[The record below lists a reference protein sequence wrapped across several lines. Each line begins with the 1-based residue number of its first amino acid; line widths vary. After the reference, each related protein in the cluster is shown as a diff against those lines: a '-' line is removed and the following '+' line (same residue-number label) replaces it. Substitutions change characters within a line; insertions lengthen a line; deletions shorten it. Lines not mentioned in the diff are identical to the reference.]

1 MIFDNQELQAVIQD
15 MLRER
20 FTFQEIEIAIG
31 DDRRRLM
38 IAEQRMQRQQRR
50 IAERMELEGLY
61 R

>member
-31 DDRRRLM
+31 DDRRRLL

-50 IAERMELEGLY
+50 IAERMEFGGHG
-61 R
+61 

>member
-50 IAERMELEGLY
+50 IAERMEFGGLY
-61 R
+61 